1 MQEMQVPS
9 LGQEDPLEKEM
20 AIHSCILAWEM
31 SWTVDHG
38 KATIHGVAKELD
50 MTLATKQQE
59 QSVYISI
66 PISQFVPLSSFHCVH
81 MSILYV
87 WSLFLPGK

>member
-9 LGQEDPLEKEM
+9 LGQEDPLEREM
-20 AIHSCILAWEM
+20 AIHSCILAWEI

-38 KATIHGVAKELD
+38 KATIHEDAKELY
-50 MTLATKQQE
+50 MTLATKQE
-59 QSVYISI
+59 QRVYISI
-66 PISQFVPLSSFHCVH
+66 PISQFVPLSSVHCVH
-81 MSILYV
+81 ISILYV